1 MAASKPSKRLGSDP
15 IEPMVTER
23 FYDRELNSRE
33 RAVRGLRATL
43 QSFLKALVLAGIM
56 LPLQLFGL
64 LTLDLP
70 LSLFDGFAPTAV
82 LRPSVWMS
90 LGEGLLILL
99 VLLTVLM
106 TRRWGSG
113 AVAGSA
119 LLGWVLSFVIIT
131 MLIVDLAPELQDG
144 DFPSGRFITMLIISW
159 IAGQLFAGRVFDVT
173 RGGSWWRAP
182 FFGAAFGYGLQALI
196 YFPAAFA
203 GTGAPW
209 LWWMLISLVITT
221 GISLGFVVV
230 YGPLR
235 RLIVPKS
242 GLGGRFD

>member
-1 MAASKPSKRLGSDP
+1 MAASKPSKRLGSES

-43 QSFLKALVLAGIM
+43 QGFLKALALAGIM
-56 LPLQLFGL
+56 LPLQLFGI

-70 LSLFDGFAPTAV
+70 LSLFDAFAPTQG
-82 LRPSVWMS
+82 LRPSAWMS
-90 LGEGLLILL
+90 LGEGLLMLL
-99 VLLTVLM
+99 VLLTILM
-106 TRRWGSG
+106 TRRWGAG

-119 LLGWVLSFVIIT
+119 LLGWALTFSIIT
-131 MLIVDLAPELQDG
+131 MLIVELAPELQDG
-144 DFPSGRFITMLIISW
+144 DFPSGRFISVLIISW
-159 IAGQLFAGRVFDVT
+159 VAGQLFAGRVFDIT
-173 RGGSWWRAP
+173 RGGNWWKAP
-182 FFGAAFGYGLQALI
+182 FFGAAFGYGFQALI
-196 YFPAAFA
+196 YFPGAFA

-209 LWWMLISLVITT
+209 LWWMLIYLVITT
-221 GISLGFVVV
+221 AISLAFVLI

-235 RLIVPKS
+235 RLIVPKA